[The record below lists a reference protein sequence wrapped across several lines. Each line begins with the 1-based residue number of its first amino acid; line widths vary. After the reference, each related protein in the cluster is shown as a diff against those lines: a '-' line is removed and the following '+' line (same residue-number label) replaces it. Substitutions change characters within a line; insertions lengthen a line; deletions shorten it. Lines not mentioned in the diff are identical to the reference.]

1 MFFFLCVFFLMYGR
15 PPRSTLTD
23 ALLPYTTLCRSVS
36 RAERE
41 AAIASSP
48 ARAAATAGQ
57 SAAMPRTIAGRSAA
71 STQRVIAAGL
81 PLSSSS
87 IVFVTSTLMDVDV
100 AVRVERSRDTHQ

>member
-1 MFFFLCVFFLMYGR
+1 M
-15 PPRSTLTD
+15 
-23 ALLPYTTLCRSVS
+23 
-36 RAERE
+36 
-41 AAIASSP
+41 ASSP

-87 IVFVTSTLMDVDV
+87 IVFVTSTIMDVDV
-100 AVRVERSRDTHQ
+100 AVRVERRRDTDRKSVVLGKSGSGSVDLGGRVVMNKTNRPTHSI